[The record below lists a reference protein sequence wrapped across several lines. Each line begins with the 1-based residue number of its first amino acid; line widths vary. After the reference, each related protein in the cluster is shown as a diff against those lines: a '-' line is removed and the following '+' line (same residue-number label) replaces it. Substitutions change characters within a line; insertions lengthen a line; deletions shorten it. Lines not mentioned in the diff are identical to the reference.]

1 MEDLFE
7 EILKVR
13 KIELVARVAAE
24 IDLENEER
32 KIFLS
37 LIAELSDDLIDGLGK
52 KEQIIKSLYMR
63 GCISEGRLQQA

>member
-24 IDLENEER
+24 IDLENDER
-32 KIFLS
+32 KMFLS
-37 LIAELSDDLIDGLGK
+37 LIAELSDDLIDGLDK
-52 KEQIIKSLYMR
+52 KEQMLKSLYMR
-63 GCISEGRLQQA
+63 GNVLDSRLQQA